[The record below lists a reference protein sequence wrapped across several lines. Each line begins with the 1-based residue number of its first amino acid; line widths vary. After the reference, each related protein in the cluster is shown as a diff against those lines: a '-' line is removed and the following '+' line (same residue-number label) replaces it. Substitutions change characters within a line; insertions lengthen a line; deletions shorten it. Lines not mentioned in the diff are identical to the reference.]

1 MAMSSAPYDRLD
13 RFGGHDGAAIQ
24 DAMIKKLRDELNSVQ
39 RPLREKFR
47 ADFILAH
54 VPSGTEMGEI
64 FRRLDM
70 AEKVV
75 FPAVGEAK

>member
-1 MAMSSAPYDRLD
+1 MAMTYQPYDRPD
-13 RFGGHDGAAIQ
+13 RFGGYDASVQ
-24 DAMIKKLRDELNSVQ
+24 DAFIKKLKEELNSVQ

-54 VPSGTEMGEI
+54 VPSGTEMAEI
-64 FRRLDM
+64 FRRLEL

-75 FPAVGEAK
+75 FPAIGETK